1 MLYLFHQPAL
11 QLYKE
16 INMSVL
22 KQKQLFKARD
32 FLLAGDILANVYLI
46 TELENKEKIKSLEV
60 RLNE

>member
-11 QLYKE
+11 QFYKE

-32 FLLAGDILANVYLI
+32 FLLARDILANVYLI

>member
-1 MLYLFHQPAL
+1 MLYFFHQPVL

-32 FLLAGDILANVYLI
+32 FLLARDI
-46 TELENKEKIKSLEV
+46 
-60 RLNE
+60 